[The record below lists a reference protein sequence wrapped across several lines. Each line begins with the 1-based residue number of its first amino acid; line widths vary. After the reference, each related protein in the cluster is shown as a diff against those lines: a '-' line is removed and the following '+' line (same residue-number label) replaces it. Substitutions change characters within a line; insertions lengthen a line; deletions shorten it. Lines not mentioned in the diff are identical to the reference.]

1 MFNWKNPA
9 LSEVDPKVTV
19 ITLVELVHVT
29 EPKAAGSINVHA
41 KVEDVETLIKSGSV
55 STSLPDAGTSVAKVD
70 NNDRVESDL
79 IVLGLTSTLVPV
91 SVAAFHKFGINNIIE
106 IIII

>member
-1 MFNWKNPA
+1 MH
-9 LSEVDPKVTV
+9 E
-19 ITLVELVHVT
+19 T